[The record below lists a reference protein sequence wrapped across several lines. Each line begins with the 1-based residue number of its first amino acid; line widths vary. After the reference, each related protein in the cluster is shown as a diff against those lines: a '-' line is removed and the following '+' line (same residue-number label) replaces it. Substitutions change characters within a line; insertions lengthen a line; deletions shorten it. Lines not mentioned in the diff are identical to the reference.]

1 MAWGA
6 LIPIIA
12 SMAGG
17 AASSAI
23 NNATATG
30 GQTGYD
36 MPYMTPSPYDA
47 TNQQLSSQIAQ
58 QNALNAQAGRL
69 PPGMETLLNQIR
81 KRQLQQS
88 KEQMYGTPGMRG
100 GSDMDAAMSA
110 GAQSGVG
117 PKALNTAI
125 IPRALNAYAN
135 RNAQIMN
142 YIDSLQFSGLQD
154 SYAKAIPNLQLMP
167 RSSQIPYTGQ
177 VIPMNIP
184 GRPGTDTGLGDVD
197 WWKAM
202 DGVGGYKYSDYA

>member
-1 MAWGA
+1 MFPWLVPLA
-6 LIPIIA
+6 A
-12 SMAGG
+12 STAGG
-17 AASSAI
+17 LINSAI
-23 NNATATG
+23 QNATSKSG
-30 GQTGYD
+30 STGYD

-69 PPGMETLLNQIR
+69 PPGMEILLDQIR
-81 KRQLQQS
+81 KRQLQTS

-100 GSDMDAAMSA
+100 GSLMDTAMSV

-125 IPRALNAYAN
+125 VPRALNDYAS
-135 RNAQIMN
+135 RNSQINN
-142 YIDSLQFSGLQD
+142 YIDSLKFSGLQD
-154 SYAKAIPNLQLMP
+154 SYAKAIPNLQSMP

-184 GRPGTDTGLGDVD
+184 GQQGMDIGLNNVN

-202 DGVGGYKYSDYA
+202 DGVGGYNSANYI